1 MVIHV
6 KKIVNITKKNNR
18 GNKMKYIKHLVS
30 IIAALSISS
39 AVYAAEV
46 RMAKANWDTGYFQAE
61 VYKQALEKMGYKVTE
76 PKAMKPSVFYVAAA
90 AGDLDLW
97 VNGWF
102 GTHDTYI
109 KEAKGKVKAV
119 GNVMS
124 KGGLQGYLIDKK
136 SADKYG
142 IKTVMDIKK
151 HAKQFDSNGDG
162 KADMVACPPGWGCEK
177 QITKHFAELGLG
189 DFINPVQADYSA
201 SMADAIAKF
210 KNGKSVLFYTWTPN
224 WTVGALELGKDIVWI
239 EVPYSETKAVKVPNA
254 TKSKINMGFGAD
266 DIRPA
271 ANVDFLK
278 ANPKIEKMLKKA
290 SIPLADVAAQNMK
303 MNAGEKSERAIKKHA
318 NAWIKNN
325 QSTFDSWI
333 K

>member
-1 MVIHV
+1 
-6 KKIVNITKKNNR
+6 
-18 GNKMKYIKHLVS
+18 MKYIKHLVS

-119 GNVMS
+119 GNVMP

-177 QITKHFAELGLG
+177 QITKHFSELGLG

-318 NAWIKNN
+318 NAWIKAN

>member
-1 MVIHV
+1 M
-6 KKIVNITKKNNR
+6 NYFKN
-18 GNKMKYIKHLVS
+18 LVLVLLTLT
-30 IIAALSISS
+30 IASMSN
-39 AVYAAEV
+39 AAEV
-46 RMAKANWDTGYFQAE
+46 KMAKANWDTGYFQAE

-76 PKAMKPSVFYVAAA
+76 PKAMKPSVFYLAAA

-102 GTHDTYI
+102 STHDTYI
-109 KEAKGKVKAV
+109 KETKGKVKAV
-119 GNVMS
+119 GNVMA
-124 KGGLQGYLIDKK
+124 KGGLQGYLVDKK
-136 SADKYG
+136 TADKLG
-142 IKTVMDIKK
+142 IKSVMDIKK

-210 KNGKSVLFYTWTPN
+210 KNGKSILVYTWTPN
-224 WTVGALELGKDIVWI
+224 WTVGALKLGKDIVWI
-239 EVPYSETKAVKVPNA
+239 EVPYSKTKSVKVSNA

-266 DIRPA
+266 DIRAA

-278 ANPKIEKMLKKA
+278 ANPKVEKMLKKA
-290 SIPLADVAAQNMK
+290 SIPLADIAAQNLK
-303 MNAGEKSERAIKKHA
+303 MNAGEKSEKAIKKHA
-318 NAWIKNN
+318 SAWIKAN
-325 QSTFDSWI
+325 QSAFDGWL

>member
-1 MVIHV
+1 M
-6 KKIVNITKKNNR
+6 R
-18 GNKMKYIKHLVS
+18 YLKYLVT
-30 IIAALSISS
+30 IIAAITISS
-39 AVYAAEV
+39 SVNAAEV

-76 PKAMKPSVFYVAAA
+76 PKAMKPSVFYLAAA

-136 SADKYG
+136 SADKFG

-271 ANVDFLK
+271 ANADFLK

-318 NAWIKNN
+318 NAWIKAN

>member
-1 MVIHV
+1 
-6 KKIVNITKKNNR
+6 
-18 GNKMKYIKHLVS
+18 MKYIKHLAS

-119 GNVMS
+119 GNVMP

-239 EVPYSETKAVKVPNA
+239 EVPYSQTKAVKVANA

-278 ANPKIEKMLKKA
+278 ANPKVEKMLKKA

-318 NAWIKNN
+318 NAWIKAN

>member
-1 MVIHV
+1 MRYLKH
-6 KKIVNITKKNNR
+6 IVTI
-18 GNKMKYIKHLVS
+18 L
-30 IIAALSISS
+30 AALTISS
-39 AVYAAEV
+39 AVNAAEIK
-46 RMAKANWDTGYFQAE
+46 MAKANWDTGYFQAE
-61 VYKQALEKMGYKVTE
+61 VYKQALEKMGYKVSE

-102 GTHDTYI
+102 STHDTYI
-109 KEAKGKVKAV
+109 AEAKGKVKAV

-136 SADKYG
+136 TADKLG
-142 IKTVMDIKK
+142 IKSVMDIKK

-201 SMADAIAKF
+201 SMADAIAKY

-239 EVPYSETKAVKVPNA
+239 EVPYSETKKVKVANA
-254 TKSKINMGFGAD
+254 TKSKINMGFDAD

-271 ANVDFLK
+271 ANVAFLK
-278 ANPKIEKMLKKA
+278 ANPKVEKMLKKA

-303 MNAGEKSERAIKKHA
+303 MNKGEKSEKAIKKHA
-318 NAWIKNN
+318 SAWIKAN
-325 QSTFDSWI
+325 QSTFDSWL

>member
-1 MVIHV
+1 MKLV
-6 KKIVNITKKNNR
+6 
-18 GNKMKYIKHLVS
+18 KYIASV
-30 IIAALSISS
+30 ITAISISTM
-39 AVYAAEV
+39 AQAAEV

-76 PKAMKPSVFYVAAA
+76 PKAMKPSVFYLAAA

-239 EVPYSETKAVKVPNA
+239 EVPYSKTKSVKVPNA

-318 NAWIKNN
+318 NAWIKAN
-325 QSTFDSWI
+325 QSTFDSWV

>member
-1 MVIHV
+1 MKLV
-6 KKIVNITKKNNR
+6 
-18 GNKMKYIKHLVS
+18 KYIASVILA
-30 IIAALSISS
+30 ITISTM
-39 AVYAAEV
+39 AQAAEV

-102 GTHDTYI
+102 STHDTYI
-109 KEAKGKVKAV
+109 KEAKGKVKPV

-151 HAKQFDSNGDG
+151 HAKEFDSNGDG

-239 EVPYSETKAVKVPNA
+239 EVPYSQTKAVKVPNA

-303 MNAGEKSERAIKKHA
+303 MNGGEKSERAIKKHA
-318 NAWIKNN
+318 NAWIKAN
-325 QSTFDSWI
+325 QSTFDSWV

>member
-1 MVIHV
+1 
-6 KKIVNITKKNNR
+6 
-18 GNKMKYIKHLVS
+18 MKYIKHLVS

-119 GNVMS
+119 GNVMP
-124 KGGLQGYLIDKK
+124 KGGLQGSLIDKK

-201 SMADAIAKF
+201 SMADAIAKY

-239 EVPYSETKAVKVPNA
+239 EVPYSKTKSVKVPNA

-318 NAWIKNN
+318 NAWIKAN
-325 QSTFDSWI
+325 QSTFDSWV

>member
-1 MVIHV
+1 
-6 KKIVNITKKNNR
+6 
-18 GNKMKYIKHLVS
+18 MKYLKHL
-30 IIAALSISS
+30 ITILAALSISS
-39 AVYAAEV
+39 TVNAAEV
-46 RMAKANWDTGYFQAE
+46 KMAKANWDTGYFQAE
-61 VYKQALEKMGYKVTE
+61 VYKQALEKMGYKVSE
-76 PKAMKPSVFYVAAA
+76 PKAMKPSVFYLAAA

-136 SADKYG
+136 SADKFG

-151 HAKQFDSNGDG
+151 HAKQFDSNNDG

-239 EVPYSETKAVKVPNA
+239 EVPYSKTKAVKVPNA

-318 NAWIKNN
+318 SAWIKAN
-325 QSTFDSWI
+325 QSTFDSWV

>member
-1 MVIHV
+1 
-6 KKIVNITKKNNR
+6 
-18 GNKMKYIKHLVS
+18 MKYIKHLVS

-102 GTHDTYI
+102 STHDTYI

-303 MNAGEKSERAIKKHA
+303 MNAGEKSEKAIKKHA

>member
-1 MVIHV
+1 
-6 KKIVNITKKNNR
+6 
-18 GNKMKYIKHLVS
+18 
-30 IIAALSISS
+30 
-39 AVYAAEV
+39 
-46 RMAKANWDTGYFQAE
+46 
-61 VYKQALEKMGYKVTE
+61 
-76 PKAMKPSVFYVAAA
+76 VAAA

-239 EVPYSETKAVKVPNA
+239 EVPYSETKSVKVPNA

>member
-1 MVIHV
+1 MRYLKH
-6 KKIVNITKKNNR
+6 IVTI
-18 GNKMKYIKHLVS
+18 L
-30 IIAALSISS
+30 AALTISS
-39 AVYAAEV
+39 AVNAAEIK
-46 RMAKANWDTGYFQAE
+46 MAKANWDTGYFQAE
-61 VYKQALEKMGYKVTE
+61 VYKQALEKMGYKVSE

-102 GTHDTYI
+102 STHDTYI
-109 KEAKGKVKAV
+109 AEAKGKVKAV

-136 SADKYG
+136 TADKLG
-142 IKTVMDIKK
+142 IKSVMDIKK

-201 SMADAIAKF
+201 SMADAIAKY

-239 EVPYSETKAVKVPNA
+239 EVPYSQTKKVKVANA

-271 ANVDFLK
+271 ANVAFLK
-278 ANPKIEKMLKKA
+278 ANPKVEKMLKKA
-290 SIPLADVAAQNMK
+290 SIPLSDVAAQNMK
-303 MNAGEKSERAIKKHA
+303 MNKGEKSEKAIKKHA
-318 NAWIKNN
+318 SAWIKAN
-325 QSTFDSWI
+325 QSTFDSWV

>member
-1 MVIHV
+1 M
-6 KKIVNITKKNNR
+6 KLL
-18 GNKMKYIKHLVS
+18 KYIASV
-30 IIAALSISS
+30 ITAISISTMVQS
-39 AVYAAEV
+39 AEV
-46 RMAKANWDTGYFQAE
+46 RMARANWDTGYFQAE
-61 VYKQALEKMGYKVTE
+61 IYKQALEKMGYKVTE
-76 PKAMKPSVFYVAAA
+76 PKTMKPSVFYLSAA

-109 KEAKGKVKAV
+109 KETKGKVKAV
-119 GNVMS
+119 GNVMA

-177 QITKHFAELGLG
+177 KITKHFAELGLG

-201 SMADAIAKF
+201 SMADAIAKY

-239 EVPYSETKAVKVPNA
+239 EVPFSETKAIKVANA
-254 TKSKINMGFGAD
+254 TKSKINMGFNAD

-303 MNAGEKSERAIKKHA
+303 MNTGEKSEKAIKKHA
-318 NAWIKNN
+318 NAWIKDN
-325 QSTFDSWI
+325 QSTFDGWV

>member
-1 MVIHV
+1 V
-6 KKIVNITKKNNR
+6 
-18 GNKMKYIKHLVS
+18 LV
-30 IIAALSISS
+30 IAALSISG

-109 KEAKGKVKAV
+109 KEAKGKVKAI

-124 KGGLQGYLIDKK
+124 KGGLQGYLIDKR
-136 SADKYG
+136 SADKFK

-239 EVPYSETKAVKVPNA
+239 EVPYSQTKTVKVPNA

-318 NAWIKNN
+318 NAWIKAN

>member
-1 MVIHV
+1 
-6 KKIVNITKKNNR
+6 
-18 GNKMKYIKHLVS
+18 MKYLKHL
-30 IIAALSISS
+30 ITILAALSISS
-39 AVYAAEV
+39 TVNAAEV
-46 RMAKANWDTGYFQAE
+46 KMAKANWDTGYFQAE
-61 VYKQALEKMGYKVTE
+61 VYKQALEKMGYKVSE
-76 PKAMKPSVFYVAAA
+76 PKAMKPSVFYLAAA

-136 SADKYG
+136 SADKFG

-151 HAKQFDSNGDG
+151 HAKQFDSNNDG

-239 EVPYSETKAVKVPNA
+239 EVPYSKTKAVKVPNA

-318 NAWIKNN
+318 NAWIKAN